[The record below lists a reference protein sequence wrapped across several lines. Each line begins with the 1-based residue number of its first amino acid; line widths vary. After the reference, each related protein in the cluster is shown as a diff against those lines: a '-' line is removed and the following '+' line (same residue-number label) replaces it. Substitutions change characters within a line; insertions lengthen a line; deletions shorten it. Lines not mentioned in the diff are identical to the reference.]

1 MTEPKTGEQKSTE
14 NAKPALELSE
24 AVRIVRAAIKAE
36 EERLQQIA
44 GGQEEE
50 PIMLEGE
57 TSTGY
62 IVHVMSDPAKVAKV
76 MLDYDY
82 PLYNVLEEDLPQEM
96 WDALARMVGLDSVF
110 SLDM

>member
-1 MTEPKTGEQKSTE
+1 MKEPDTGGQKSTGK
-14 NAKPALELSE
+14 AKPDMSLSE

-36 EERLQQIA
+36 ENRLQQIA
-44 GGQEEE
+44 GSQEED
-50 PIMLEGE
+50 PVMLEGE

-82 PLYNVLEEDLPQEM
+82 QLYKVLEEDWPQEM
-96 WDALARMVGLDSVF
+96 WDALARMVGLEGVYSV
-110 SLDM
+110 DM